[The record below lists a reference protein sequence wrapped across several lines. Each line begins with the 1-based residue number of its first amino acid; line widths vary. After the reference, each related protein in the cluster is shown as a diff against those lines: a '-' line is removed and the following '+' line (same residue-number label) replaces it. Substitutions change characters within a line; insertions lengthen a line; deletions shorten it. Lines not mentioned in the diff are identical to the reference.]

1 MTAASGLQE
10 LRLNNLSLD
19 VKECVV
25 ALPSLQV
32 LSLDSRLPATMDW
45 VKGVRPL
52 GRGTGRQG

>member
-10 LRLNNLSLD
+10 LRLNNLSLE
-19 VKECVV
+19 ECVV

-32 LSLDSRLPATMDW
+32 LSLDSSLPATMDW